1 MVLARRTAVATA
13 AMALLAVPL
22 GLPKFYLLLATEILI
37 MGLFAMAF
45 NLLLGYGG
53 MVSFGH
59 AAFYG
64 VGAYTCGLLLKKAE
78 APFAVSFL
86 AAPVVAA
93 AVALLFG
100 LLCIRLTR
108 LYFSMLT
115 LAFSQIVWAVA
126 FKWYSLTGGDNGLIG
141 IPVPDALADPRALY
155 LFTLVIVALVAG
167 ILWRLV
173 KAPFGRTLLA
183 IRENAERAEFV
194 GIHVRQVQLAAFVIS
209 GAVSGLAGGRFSPF
223 RPGAFPGYAACSP
236 TAPAFVTPLRCGP
249 A

>member
-13 AMALLAVPL
+13 ATALLAVPL

-45 NLLLGYGG
+45 NLLLGYGS

-64 VGAYTCGLLLKKAE
+64 VGAYTCGLLLKKADV
-78 APFAVSFL
+78 PFAVSFL
-86 AAPVVAA
+86 AA

-108 LYFSMLT
+108 IYFSMLT
-115 LAFSQIVWAVA
+115 LAFSQIVWAIA

-141 IPVPDALADPRALY
+141 IPVPSFLADPRALY
-155 LFTLVIVALVAG
+155 LFTVAIVV
-167 ILWRLV
+167 
-173 KAPFGRTLLA
+173 
-183 IRENAERAEFV
+183 
-194 GIHVRQVQLAAFVIS
+194 
-209 GAVSGLAGGRFSPF
+209 
-223 RPGAFPGYAACSP
+223 
-236 TAPAFVTPLRCGP
+236 
-249 A
+249 